1 MEEMIYKQ
9 VINDNSENRIM
20 KKNGKYKFQF
30 VEKRKNKEII
40 TVYMVLTEEQMIDFF
55 NRSGLS
61 NR

>member
-30 VEKRKNKEII
+30 VEKRKNKEFI

>member
-20 KKNGKYKFQF
+20 KFNGKYKFQY
-30 VEKRKNKEII
+30 VEKKSKKEII